1 MPVQLSFLTPEV
13 LMARGR
19 NVRVVAPKRRLF
31 WVRKRSFKFP
41 GDGAGNAFRT
51 NLLDQ
56 FEEEYGAQ
64 LFGFTVTRIRGHLSV
79 WPQSTED
86 FPVGTP
92 VTYSA
97 GIRVVDDAA
106 IEQADTDETHVP
118 LLPMQDHH
126 ADWMWLTRETI
137 MTPPDFVGAGQ
148 PFGVMRHEIDVKAQR
163 RIDELGQGLYALSGN
178 SGIDE
183 APLSYDL
190 DLSILM
196 KRP

>member
-19 NVRVVAPKRRLF
+19 TVRAVAPKRRLF
-31 WVRKRSFKFP
+31 WVRKRSYKYP

-79 WPQSTED
+79 WVNSSED
-86 FPVGTP
+86 FPAGTP

-97 GIRVVDDAA
+97 GIRVVDDAS
-106 IEQADTDETHVP
+106 IEEDDTDAEHVP

-126 ADWMWLTRETI
+126 ADWMWLTRETCF
-137 MTPPDFVGAGQ
+137 TPPDLISSNQ
-148 PFGVMRHEIDVKAQR
+148 PVLAHRHEIDVKAQR